1 MCDVKYNQNMHRS
14 SFPSRSKILLG
25 ILPALAILLIHSLSQ
40 GVFAQTAD
48 SDWSE
53 PYNLSRSGGSSQ
65 PSLVVDSNG
74 RLNVL
79 WIDDYAGLV
88 ATQSVDGKWTDPVSI
103 AVPFSRDATHLEMVA
118 GANGVIHVAWSNS
131 EGSLYYSQVRG
142 ENFTNSRLWGFV
154 QRVGSSAADFD
165 LAVSATGDAH
175 LTYLRSEQSQQLP
188 AGVYTVPIRVG
199 GGLATSRLLYA
210 SPYFRGLKAGEAQ
223 VSLAV
228 GSDKEIYIAW
238 DEPIK
243 GQVWLA
249 ISEDG
254 GVNWSEP
261 RSMDRRQAEDG
272 AGESPSRPI
281 LSVTDQQVLMV
292 WQAGHQGQTCAHY
305 SQFSSDG
312 GQSWEPMQLLPNP
325 LGESCA
331 QNLQIVQNAEA
342 GAWLLAS
349 MPSSVQLLNWQAN
362 PEIGGRWGEPSSQ
375 SALSG
380 FTDPDTYRQVT
391 LDCLDAGLAGT
402 RLLVVGCEQQTNQDE
417 RKGDIWLLERLLNQP
432 VSAAQTPIA
441 TLVWSTPAAL
451 DSSAQAL
458 NEPLL
463 VADQN
468 GHLHALWT
476 RQEDAGLYYAGWDGK
491 VWSQPLAVLE
501 SPGDTP
507 QGLTAAMLPDGM
519 LFVAWSDTEDGNLY
533 YSLTPAAQA
542 GDPASWLAT
551 QELPVMD
558 GAAAPQSLARQDGK
572 VAVVYAV
579 PFNESRGIYLV
590 ESQAPPQTGQLVQW
604 SAPMMVFDAMSA
616 GWESLSQPRLAEDD
630 NGSLH
635 LLWTRYRL
643 PPNAQPDGLY
653 ATRSSG
659 EGWLGVEEVEA
670 GQVLWSQILAAPDG
684 KLHRAWMENLNDKAT
699 FFHQY
704 SLDKGQS
711 WSKAERL
718 SGVQTS
724 AAISLAVD
732 ESGQLILLQ
741 VAENPSPGAGAA
753 PELQQW
759 VWQAGAWTQAE
770 SQGMSGVIS
779 ASALSAAAPQGSLA
793 ALFSGVQEATPTPGG
808 TPQSAVQASAE
819 PAYAVFYS
827 ARQQGMGQATA
838 IETGQA
844 AFTPV
849 ATPMVNAISSPTPVP
864 TFSSQPPSG
873 LGRLLGERGGVIMF
887 GIIPGI
893 FLIAL
898 GFYIAT
904 REINKRM

>member
-1 MCDVKYNQNMHRS
+1 MHQS
-14 SFPSRSKILLG
+14 SFHSRSRIILG
-25 ILPALAILLIHSLSQ
+25 ILPALAILFIHSLSQ
-40 GVFAQTAD
+40 GVFAQTAE

-53 PYNLSRSGGSSQ
+53 PYNLSQSGGSSQ
-65 PSLVVDSNG
+65 PRLAVDSEG

-79 WIDDYAGLV
+79 WIDDFAGLV
-88 ATQSVDGKWTDPVSI
+88 AMQSVDGKWTDPVSI
-103 AVPFSRDATHLEMVA
+103 SVPFSGDATHLEMVA
-118 GANGVIHVAWSNS
+118 GVNGVIHVAWSNS

-154 QRVGSSAADFD
+154 QRIGSSAADFD
-165 LAVSATGDAH
+165 LAVSATGDAQ
-175 LTYLRSEQSQQLP
+175 LTYLRSEQSLQLP
-188 AGVYTVPIRVG
+188 AGVYTIPIRVG
-199 GGLATSRLLYA
+199 GGLATTRLLYA

-228 GSDKEIYIAW
+228 GSDKEVYIAW

-249 ISEDG
+249 TSEDG
-254 GVNWSEP
+254 GESWSEP
-261 RSMDRRQAEDG
+261 QSVDRRQAEDG

-281 LSVTDQQVLMV
+281 LSVTDQQVLLV

-305 SQFSSDG
+305 SQFSPDA

-331 QNLQIVQNAEA
+331 QNLQITQNAEA

-349 MPSSVQLLNWQAN
+349 MPTGVQLLNWQAD
-362 PEIGGRWGEPSSQ
+362 PETGGRWGEPSLQ

-380 FTDPDTYRQVT
+380 FIDPDTYRQVT
-391 LDCLDAGLAGT
+391 LGCLDANLAGT
-402 RLLVVGCEQQTNQDE
+402 RLLVVGCEQQINQDE
-417 RKGDIWLLERLLNQP
+417 QKGDIWLLERSLNQP
-432 VSAAQTPIA
+432 ASAAQTPIA

-451 DSSAQAL
+451 ESSEQAL

-491 VWSQPLAVLE
+491 LWSQALVVLE

-519 LFVAWSDTEDGNLY
+519 LFVAWSDAADGNLY
-533 YSLTPAAQA
+533 YSLAPAAQA
-542 GDPASWLAT
+542 GDPATWLAT
-551 QELPVMD
+551 QELPAMD
-558 GAAAPQSLARQDGK
+558 GATAPQALARQDGK

-579 PFNESRGIYLV
+579 PFNEARGIYLV
-590 ESQAPPQTGQLVQW
+590 ESQAPPQVGQLVQW
-604 SAPMMVFDAMSA
+604 SAPVMVFDAVAA
-616 GWESLSQPRLAEDD
+616 GWESLSQPHMVEDD

-659 EGWLGVEEVEA
+659 DGWLGIEEVEA
-670 GQVLWSQILAAPDG
+670 GQVLWSQIMAAPDG
-684 KLHRAWMENLNDKAT
+684 KLHRAWVENLNGRAT

-704 SLDKGQS
+704 SLDNGQS

-718 SGVQTS
+718 SEVQTS
-724 AAISLAVD
+724 AAISLVVD

-741 VAENPSPGAGAA
+741 VAENPSLGAGAA

-759 VWQAGAWTQAE
+759 VWQAGAWRQDE
-770 SQGMSGVIS
+770 SQGMSGVLS

-808 TPQSAVQASAE
+808 TPQPAVQATAE
-819 PAYAVFYS
+819 PAYAMFYS
-827 ARQQGMGQATA
+827 ARQRGTGQQTA

-849 ATPMVNAISSPTPVP
+849 ATALVNAEFSPTPMP
-864 TFSSQPPSG
+864 TFSSQPPKG
-873 LGRLLGERGGVIMF
+873 LGRFLGERGSVIMI

>member
-1 MCDVKYNQNMHRS
+1 MHQS
-14 SFPSRSKILLG
+14 SFHSRSRIILG
-25 ILPALAILLIHSLSQ
+25 ILPALAILFIHSLSQ
-40 GVFAQTAD
+40 GVFAQTAE

-53 PYNLSRSGGSSQ
+53 PYNLSQSGGSSQ
-65 PSLVVDSNG
+65 PRLAVDSEG

-79 WIDDYAGLV
+79 WIDDFAGLV
-88 ATQSVDGKWTDPVSI
+88 AMQSVDGKWTDPVSI
-103 AVPFSRDATHLEMVA
+103 SVPFSGDATHLEMVA
-118 GANGVIHVAWSNS
+118 GVNGVIHVAWSNS

-154 QRVGSSAADFD
+154 QRIGSSAADFD
-165 LAVSATGDAH
+165 LAVSATGDAQ
-175 LTYLRSEQSQQLP
+175 LTYLRSEQSLQLP
-188 AGVYTVPIRVG
+188 AGVYTIPIRVG
-199 GGLATSRLLYA
+199 GGLATTRLLYA

-228 GSDKEIYIAW
+228 GSDKEVYIAW

-249 ISEDG
+249 TSEDG
-254 GVNWSEP
+254 GESWSEP
-261 RSMDRRQAEDG
+261 QSVDRRQAEDG

-281 LSVTDQQVLMV
+281 LSVTDQEVLLV

-305 SQFSSDG
+305 SQFSPDAS
-312 GQSWEPMQLLPNP
+312 QSWEPMQLLPNP

-331 QNLQIVQNAEA
+331 QNLQITQNAEA

-349 MPSSVQLLNWQAN
+349 MPTGVQLLNWQAD
-362 PEIGGRWGEPSSQ
+362 PETGGRWGEPSLQ

-380 FTDPDTYRQVT
+380 FIDPDTYRQVT
-391 LDCLDAGLAGT
+391 LGCLDANLAGT
-402 RLLVVGCEQQTNQDE
+402 RLLVVGCEQQINQDE
-417 RKGDIWLLERLLNQP
+417 QKGDIWLLERSLNQP
-432 VSAAQTPIA
+432 ASAAQTPIA

-451 DSSAQAL
+451 ESSEQAL

-491 VWSQPLAVLE
+491 LWSQALVVLE

-519 LFVAWSDTEDGNLY
+519 LFVAWSDAADGNLY
-533 YSLTPAAQA
+533 YSLAPAAQA
-542 GDPASWLAT
+542 GDPATWLAT
-551 QELPVMD
+551 QELPAMD
-558 GAAAPQSLARQDGK
+558 GATAPQALARQDGK

-579 PFNESRGIYLV
+579 PFNEARGIYLV
-590 ESQAPPQTGQLVQW
+590 ESQAPPQVGQLVQW
-604 SAPMMVFDAMSA
+604 SAPVMVFDAVAA
-616 GWESLSQPRLAEDD
+616 GWESLSQPHMVEDD

-659 EGWLGVEEVEA
+659 DGWLGIEEVEA
-670 GQVLWSQILAAPDG
+670 GQVLWSQIMAAPDG
-684 KLHRAWMENLNDKAT
+684 KLHRSWVENLNGRAT

-704 SLDKGQS
+704 SLDNGQS

-718 SGVQTS
+718 SEVQTS
-724 AAISLAVD
+724 AAISLVVD

-741 VAENPSPGAGAA
+741 VAENPSLGAGAA

-759 VWQAGAWTQAE
+759 VWQAGAWRQDE
-770 SQGMSGVIS
+770 SQGMSGVLS

-808 TPQSAVQASAE
+808 TPQPAVQATAE
-819 PAYAVFYS
+819 PAYAMFYS
-827 ARQQGMGQATA
+827 ARQRGTGQQTA

-849 ATPMVNAISSPTPVP
+849 ATALVNAEFSPTPMP
-864 TFSSQPPSG
+864 TFSSQPPKG
-873 LGRLLGERGGVIMF
+873 LGRFLGERGSVIMI